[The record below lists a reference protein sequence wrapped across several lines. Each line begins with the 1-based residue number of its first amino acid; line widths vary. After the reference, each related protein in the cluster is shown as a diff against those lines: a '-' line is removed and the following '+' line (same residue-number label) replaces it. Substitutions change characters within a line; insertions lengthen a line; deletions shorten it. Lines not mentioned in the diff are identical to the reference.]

1 MSMGKSKVTLKDVS
15 KAAGLSLI
23 TVSRALRQPETV
35 HPDTR
40 EKIRRTIEDIG
51 YVPNLVARALVSQ
64 KSDMVGVVVPVLH
77 SSLFADFTQGAAN
90 VLRSHGLQML
100 LGVSDRATNHEEE
113 AVRTFIARQADAII
127 VTGFT
132 HTDAC
137 RKMLTNFGGPVVE
150 TWNLRDEAVDIV
162 VGYDNFLA
170 AADMTRYLINKGYQ
184 EIVMVGGT
192 FDNNDQATDR
202 HDGFIAAMREAGREV
217 KPDSIVAV
225 PNPTTIESGADLVM
239 SLLARPVKPDA
250 VFIQAE
256 LPAQGAMLA
265 CLSQGIRI
273 PEDIAIASFGD
284 LNLSALLPVPLTTIK
299 VRSSEIGKRTADMV
313 IKRLRGEPIEQTSQD
328 VGYDLVIRKSA

>member
-40 EKIRRTIEDIG
+40 EKVRRTIEDIG

-202 HDGFIAAMREAGREV
+202 HDGFLAAMREAGREV

-225 PNPTTIESGADLVM
+225 PNPTTIESGADLIM

>member
-40 EKIRRTIEDIG
+40 EKVRRTIEDIG

-225 PNPTTIESGADLVM
+225 PNPTTIESGADLIM

-313 IKRLRGEPIEQTSQD
+313 IKRLRGESIEQTSQD

>member
-202 HDGFIAAMREAGREV
+202 HDGFLAAMREAGREV

-225 PNPTTIESGADLVM
+225 PNPTTIESGADLIM

-313 IKRLRGEPIEQTSQD
+313 IKRLRGTPIEQTSQD

>member
-77 SSLFADFTQGAAN
+77 SSLFADFTQGAAG

-170 AADMTRYLINKGYQ
+170 AADMTRYLIDKGYQ

-202 HDGFIAAMREAGREV
+202 HDGFLAAMREAGREV

-225 PNPTTIESGADLVM
+225 PNPTTIESGADLIM

-273 PEDIAIASFGD
+273 PEDIAIAGFGD

-299 VRSSEIGKRTADMV
+299 VRSSEIGKRTAEMV
-313 IKRLRGEPIEQTSQD
+313 IKRLKGEPIEQTSQD

>member
-1 MSMGKSKVTLKDVS
+1 MSKSKVTLKDVS
-15 KAAGLSLI
+15 RAAGLSLI

-40 EKIRRTIEDIG
+40 KKVHRTIEDIG

-90 VLRSHGLQML
+90 VLRSHGMQML

-132 HTDAC
+132 HTDTC
-137 RKMLTNFGGPVVE
+137 RKMLANFAGPVVE
-150 TWNLRDEAVDIV
+150 TWNLRDEAIDIV

-170 AADMTRYLINKGYQ
+170 AADMTRYLIDKGYQ

-217 KPDSIVAV
+217 RPDSIVAV
-225 PNPTTIESGADLVM
+225 PNPTTIESGADLIM

-250 VFIQAE
+250 VFVQAE

-273 PEDIAIASFGD
+273 PDDIAIASFGD
-284 LNLSALLPVPLTTIK
+284 LSLSALLPVPLTTIK

-313 IKRLRGEPIEQTSQD
+313 IKRLKGEAIEQTSQD

>member
-1 MSMGKSKVTLKDVS
+1 MGKSKVTLKDVS

-40 EKIRRTIEDIG
+40 EKVRRTIEDIG

-225 PNPTTIESGADLVM
+225 PNPTTIESGADLIM

>member
-202 HDGFIAAMREAGREV
+202 HDGFLAAMREAGREV

-225 PNPTTIESGADLVM
+225 PNPTTIESGADLIM

-313 IKRLRGEPIEQTSQD
+313 IKRLRGESIEQTSQD

>member
-1 MSMGKSKVTLKDVS
+1 MRTGKSKVTLKDVS

-40 EKIRRTIEDIG
+40 EKIQKTIEDIG

-64 KSDMVGVVVPVLH
+64 KSDMVGVVVPVLY
-77 SSLFADFTQGAAN
+77 SSLFADFTQGAADVMRAN
-90 VLRSHGLQML
+90 GLQML
-100 LGVSDRATNHEEE
+100 LGVSDRATSNEEE

-137 RKMLTNFGGPVVE
+137 RKMLTNFNGPVVE
-150 TWNLRDEAVDIV
+150 TWNLRDEAIDIV
-162 VGYDNFLA
+162 VGYDNFRA
-170 AADMTRYLINKGYQ
+170 AAEMTRYLIGKGYR
-184 EIVMVGGT
+184 EIVMVGGA
-192 FDNNDQATDR
+192 FENNDQATDR
-202 HDGFIAAMREAGREV
+202 HAGFVAAMREAGREV
-217 KPDSIVAV
+217 RPDSIVAV
-225 PNPTTIESGADLVM
+225 PNPTTIESGAELIM
-239 SLLARPVKPDA
+239 SLLDRPVKPDA

-265 CLSQGIRI
+265 CLSHGIRI
-273 PEDIAIASFGD
+273 PEDVAIASFGD
-284 LNLSALLPVPLTTIK
+284 LILSALLPVPLTTIK
-299 VRSSEIGKRTADMV
+299 VRSSEIGKRTAEMV
-313 IKRLRGEPIEQTSQD
+313 LKRLKGEHIEETVQD

>member
-40 EKIRRTIEDIG
+40 EKVRRTIEDIG

-225 PNPTTIESGADLVM
+225 PNPTTIESGADLIM